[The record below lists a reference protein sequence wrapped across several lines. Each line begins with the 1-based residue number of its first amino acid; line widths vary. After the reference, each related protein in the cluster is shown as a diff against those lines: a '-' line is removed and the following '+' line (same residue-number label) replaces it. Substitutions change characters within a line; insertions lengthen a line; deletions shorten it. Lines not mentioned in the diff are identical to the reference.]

1 MHVYTHRETQ
11 VTLPDERYRAVI
23 RAEAFLKRLCDPKQT
38 ARVPAEVRVEAAG
51 ILRHFPTEW
60 EMKAV
65 ADVVPALF
73 QEQIEDLH
81 RTVLLWQHYQNSL
94 DKGEDSQV

>member
-1 MHVYTHRETQ
+1 M
-11 VTLPDERYRAVI
+11 TLPDERYSAVI

-60 EMKAV
+60 EMQLV
-65 ADVVPALF
+65 AERLPSLF

-81 RTVLLWQHYQNSL
+81 RTLLLWQHYKNSL
-94 DKGEDSQV
+94 DQDEKS